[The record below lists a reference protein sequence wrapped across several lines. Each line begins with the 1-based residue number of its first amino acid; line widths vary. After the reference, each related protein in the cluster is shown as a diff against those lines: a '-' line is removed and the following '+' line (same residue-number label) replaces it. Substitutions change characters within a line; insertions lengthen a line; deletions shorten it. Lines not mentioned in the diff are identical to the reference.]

1 MMMDRIAPVIEIFS
15 SLQGEGPYAGVKQ
28 VFVRFYNCNMR
39 CRWCD
44 TPHALP
50 EHATPREMGSH
61 QVFEQVTSLWSHC
74 HSVSLTGGEPLL
86 QSVFLKSLLPLFRE
100 SGMPVYLDTN
110 GVLCDEL
117 ESVISGVDMIA
128 MDIKLPSSTG
138 ERDYWQEH
146 KRFLKIVRDNPVE
159 VFIKIVVSQT
169 THKADVMR
177 AAELIAGFDKG
188 LWVVLQP
195 CFQDLDAGILEQCLE
210 YQDCCLDV
218 ISNVRVLPQWHKLMN
233 LR

>member
-1 MMMDRIAPVIEIFS
+1 MMDRTAPVIEIFS

-28 VFVRFYNCNMR
+28 VFVRFYDCNMR

-44 TPHALP
+44 TPQALP
-50 EHATPREMGSH
+50 GQAAPRDMGSH
-61 QVFEQVTSLWSHC
+61 QVFEQVASLWSHC

-86 QSVFLKSLLPLFRE
+86 QSVFLKSLLPRFRE

-146 KRFLKIVRDNPVE
+146 ERFLKIVRDNPVE

-177 AAELIAGFDKG
+177 AADLIAGFDKG

-195 CFQDLDAGILEQCLE
+195 CFQDLDAGVLEQCRE

>member
-1 MMMDRIAPVIEIFS
+1 LP
-15 SLQGEGPYAGVKQ
+15 
-28 VFVRFYNCNMR
+28 RFR
-39 CRWCD
+39 
-44 TPHALP
+44 
-50 EHATPREMGSH
+50 
-61 QVFEQVTSLWSHC
+61 
-74 HSVSLTGGEPLL
+74 
-86 QSVFLKSLLPLFRE
+86 K

-110 GVLCDEL
+110 GILFAEL
-117 ESVISGVDMIA
+117 EAVIPDVDMIA

-146 KRFLKIVRDNPVE
+146 ERFLKIVRDNPVE

-177 AAELIAGFDKG
+177 AADLIAGFDKG

-195 CFQDLDAGILEQCLE
+195 CFQDLDAGVLEQCRE